1 MCSMTQFGDILMC
14 DLDLWSSVLRVNV
27 LVSGNS
33 KAVIFCVTDTSIHKL
48 TLILMMTDI

>member
-1 MCSMTQFGDILMC
+1 MY
-14 DLDLWSSVLRVNV
+14 DLDLWSFVLRVNV

-33 KAVIFCVTDTSIHKL
+33 KGVIFCVTGTSIHKP